1 MNTNY
6 HSEYL
11 INGSSVQGVS
21 VLDRAFAY
29 GDGVFRTLPV
39 KHNQPVNWALHY
51 AKLQYDC
58 RRLKL
63 NCPNESHLVDD
74 IHQLFKE
81 ESTGVAKIVISRG
94 IGDRGYAIPT
104 HPELN
109 RIVIKLPSPIYP
121 AINADE
127 GVKLFLCSLR
137 LSKQPMLAGIKHL
150 NRLENIMARMEW
162 SDPEYADGLLL
173 DQNGFVIEGTMS
185 NVFAR
190 FGNQL
195 VTPDLTDSGVD
206 GVTRGRI
213 LTMSNSLGLSVSI
226 KPFSLEALLNADEVI
241 LCNSLFGAWQVR
253 SLCDKFWPK
262 QALAKKVRDLLES

>member
-1 MNTNY
+1 
-6 HSEYL
+6 
-11 INGSSVQGVS
+11 
-21 VLDRAFAY
+21 
-29 GDGVFRTLPV
+29 
-39 KHNQPVNWALHY
+39 
-51 AKLQYDC
+51 
-58 RRLKL
+58 
-63 NCPNESHLVDD
+63 
-74 IHQLFKE
+74 
-81 ESTGVAKIVISRG
+81 
-94 IGDRGYAIPT
+94 
-104 HPELN
+104 
-109 RIVIKLPSPIYP
+109 
-121 AINADE
+121 
-127 GVKLFLCSLR
+127 
-137 LSKQPMLAGIKHL
+137 
-150 NRLENIMARMEW
+150 MARMEW

-253 SLCDKFWPK
+253 SLCDKLWPK